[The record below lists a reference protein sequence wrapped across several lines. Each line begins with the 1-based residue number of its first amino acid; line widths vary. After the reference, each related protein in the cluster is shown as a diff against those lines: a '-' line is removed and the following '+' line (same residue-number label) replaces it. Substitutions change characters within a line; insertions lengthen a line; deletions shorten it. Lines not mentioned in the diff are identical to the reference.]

1 MVLQPGTGIIFDSPY
16 NAYFAGAT
24 LNKPK
29 KIKGILFQVRGCA
42 DVKWSE
48 QHTRTVNGRTQYYQT
63 SYYAQEE
70 YFKMKYYCIGG
81 QDTIILPPGTHIYP
95 FSIVL
100 PPNLPSSFE
109 GMYGTIRYI
118 AKFSLER
125 PWKFNQETKTAF
137 TVVSPYDLNKFPNLL
152 TPFKVQQEKYFC
164 CGCCRSGPL
173 TGALMVPKTGY
184 VCGERIPIIAE
195 VDNASNYPITNI
207 TVKFQQFTSF
217 YSQYPCRQ
225 VKTDV
230 KVFERMKLGTVKARE
245 SKSWNKFLL
254 IPPLPPSSLGFCS
267 IIDSEYQLFLEV
279 SAGSFHINLKTTL
292 PITIGTIPVMAIE
305 NPLRDDA
312 SAPPDYDTAMAI
324 SASAPNAP
332 ISPLQTF
339 GENEAFSVKS
349 IADESDGAH
358 SQDKGYTP
366 SYPTYNFGY
375 NG

>member
-1 MVLQPGTGIIFDSPY
+1 MVQPGTGIIFDSPY
-16 NAYFAGAT
+16 NTYFAGAT
-24 LNKPK
+24 VTGRVQIVLNKPK
-29 KIKGILFQVRGCA
+29 KLRGILFEVSGCA
-42 DVKWSE
+42 NVKWSE
-48 QHTRTVNGRTQYYQT
+48 ELTRQVDEDTV
-63 SYYAQEE
+63 
-70 YFKMKYYCIGG
+70 
-81 QDTIILPPGTHIYP
+81 ILPPGTHVYP

-118 AKFSLER
+118 AKFTFER

-137 TVVSPYDLNKFPNLL
+137 TVVSPYDLNRFPNLL
-152 TPFKVQQEKYFC
+152 TPVKVQQEKYFC

-173 TGALMVPKTGY
+173 TAVLMVPKTGY

-195 VDNASNYPITNI
+195 IDNASSYDISSI

-217 YSQYPCRQ
+217 YSQHPCRQ

-230 KVFERMKLGTVKARE
+230 KVFERMKLGTVKLHE
-245 SKSWNKFLL
+245 SKSWNQMLL

-279 SAGSFHINLKTTL
+279 TVGGFHISLKTTL
-292 PITIGTIPVMAIE
+292 PITIGTIPVTNE
-305 NPLRDDA
+305 NHLRDNA
-312 SAPPDYDTAMAI
+312 SAPPDYDTAMGIPAGV
-324 SASAPNAP
+324 SAPVP
-332 ISPLQTF
+332 SF

-349 IADESDGAH
+349 IADDTDGDH
-358 SQDKGYTP
+358 SEAKGYTP